1 MKSRK
6 SVKKS
11 RAQANV
17 RAAVEAEQM
26 RSHDP
31 AADQHHE
38 LLSDL
43 AATGVGQILDQHYDG
58 SAAANHQDLDLGD
71 KDIANLA
78 KTSAHTNR
86 VSRYLKL
93 PSAHFDIKADGEVVE
108 RIDAAQVGYDRVPTT
123 TPEGWTGHWQPEGHL
138 YSSGALVQDEAP
150 KSKGF
155 NFSPERGWLTDVPDF
170 PLWQQDDDGSKGVP
184 QFVTDLEAAIEAA
197 DITDV
202 PESASEIAAE
212 LLKHPALQGYL
223 DIGELANG
231 FVPDCEYQNAVELDD
246 PEQAHSEQFQRY
258 APHFDIA
265 KSAGGS
271 LDQHFDVET
280 NEKIEGFFP
289 GMHEIINATA
299 KAFAA
304 DLTEQE
310 FLGNETDAEQVLNGD
325 VPPYLLDGKDTRTPQ
340 LMAIARA
347 GITALQELA
356 GMAAEHKG
364 FHEDRPV
371 AGPELTN
378 WQGNKLMLIVSEVVE
393 AHDEIR
399 SGQKAWN
406 TYYPTMPETSDD
418 DGTLYKPEG
427 VPSEIADVVI
437 RASDFAWTEG
447 FDLADIII
455 EKLEYNA
462 TRGHKHGKQF

>member
-11 RAQANV
+11 RAQANA

-38 LLSDL
+38 
-43 AATGVGQILDQHYDG
+43 HYDG

-78 KTSAHTNR
+78 KTRAQTNR
-86 VSRYLKL
+86 VARYLKL
-93 PSAHFDIKADGEVVE
+93 PSAHFDIKADGEVE
-108 RIDAAQVGYDRVPTT
+108 
-123 TPEGWTGHWQPEGHL
+123 
-138 YSSGALVQDEAP
+138 ALVQPGTQEFTNAQEAYGAYQPTHHKDPRTLPSYTPDEMWP
-150 KSKGF
+150 H
-155 NFSPERGWLTDVPDF
+155 TDRVPDF

-223 DIGELANG
+223 DIGEIANG

-406 TYYPTMPETSDD
+406 TYYPTLPETSD

-462 TRGHKHGKQF
+462 TRGHKHGKAF